1 MFDALYV
8 NSKQNDT
15 HILRIPLVCMVDYKG
30 FRAICIANVCID
42 NTLQPALGFYQE
54 KYSCQ
59 DENLKQALRQVGDSL
74 NLKDNKLLKKGF
86 SQQFE
91 IIPVSSLI
99 KIYTF
104 NAS

>member
-42 NTLQPALGFYQE
+42 NTL
-54 KYSCQ
+54 
-59 DENLKQALRQVGDSL
+59 
-74 NLKDNKLLKKGF
+74 
-86 SQQFE
+86 
-91 IIPVSSLI
+91 
-99 KIYTF
+99 
-104 NAS
+104 